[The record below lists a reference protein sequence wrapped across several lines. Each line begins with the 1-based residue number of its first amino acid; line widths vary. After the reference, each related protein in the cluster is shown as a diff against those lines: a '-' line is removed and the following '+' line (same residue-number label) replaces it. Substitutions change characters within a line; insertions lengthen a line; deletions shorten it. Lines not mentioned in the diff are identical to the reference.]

1 LSNASLNYRQAAS
14 RGAYAAGMQQAVRI
28 SLQILSTVVLSRLLR
43 PEDFG
48 VYAMVTPIAAFV
60 GLFQDMGLQ
69 QAVIQRKDITP
80 ELINRLYWLNFTA
93 TCVIALVLVAISPLV
108 AWFYHDDRVLLLT
121 ASLSV
126 TIILGGIV
134 FQHHAVMQRNL
145 QFQKLAIIDMC
156 CAVASFVTAV
166 VTAAIWH
173 SYWSFWLSGVAS
185 VALFG
190 MLASRFSGWRPGKP
204 TLRGDTGGLLR
215 FGAHLTGAN
224 LVNYFSRNLDKA
236 LIGHAWGP
244 VQLGFYDRAY
254 KLLLFPIYG
263 VYGPLMG
270 IMMPVLSR
278 LQGEPERMR
287 NAYYRFVGL
296 VTLIAMPGIALAFA
310 APKEMVTLLLGA
322 RWVSTADIFAWL
334 GAVALFQPMT
344 MTLGTLLMAKGQS
357 KTIFWMTAGLSVT
370 AVAAFFI
377 GLPDGGV
384 GVARAFTIEEYLC
397 RLPLQL
403 WIVTRGGHVRLR
415 ELMIRWLP
423 LMISAGLTILAAEG
437 LRRLGLSG
445 VPLLLVLG
453 VESYLCAV
461 AVLALT
467 KAGRGTIKD
476 VWGMINEGLIM
487 MRLRP
492 APSVV
497 SG

>member
-1 LSNASLNYRQAAS
+1 MANPSPNYRQAAS
-14 RGAYAAGMQQAVRI
+14 RGAYAAGMQQVVRI
-28 SLQILSTVVLSRLLR
+28 SLQILSAVVLSRLLK

-48 VYAMVTPIAAFV
+48 VYAMVTPIATFV

-80 ELINRLYWLNFTA
+80 DLINRLYWLNFSA
-93 TCVIALVLVAISPLV
+93 TCVIAVVLVAVSPLV
-108 AWFYHDDRVLLLT
+108 AWFYHDDRVLPLT
-121 ASLSV
+121 AALAV

-145 QFQKLAIIDMC
+145 QFQKLAMIDMS
-156 CAVASFVTAV
+156 CAVVSFVTAV
-166 VTAAIWH
+166 TTAAIWH

-190 MLASRFSGWRPGKP
+190 LLASRVSGWRPGRP

-224 LVNYFSRNLDKA
+224 VVNYFARNLDNV

-244 VQLGFYDRAY
+244 IQLGFYDRAY

-310 APKEMVTLLLGA
+310 APKEVITLLLGA
-322 RWVSTADIFAWL
+322 RWLPTAEIFGWL

-357 KTIFWMTAGLSVT
+357 KTILWMTAVLSGT

-384 GVARAFTIEEYLC
+384 GVARAYTIEEYLC

-403 WIVTRGGHVRLR
+403 WVVTRGGHVRLR
-415 ELMIRWLP
+415 DLMIRWLP

-437 LRRLGLSG
+437 LRYLGLSG
-445 VPLLLVLG
+445 VPLLLALG

-461 AVLALT
+461 ALLSLS

-487 MRLRP
+487 LRLRP
-492 APSVV
+492 APSAV